1 MMSSSKV
8 SLSTGSFQNQAATVD
23 ALETA
28 SVPKTDGVKRRKRDM
43 SVLLEQASSSEGVYS
58 SGKGTRSCSAKAND
72 KLRAL
77 FVSRKSPE
85 SKVTCTTSS
94 VLKEDRPVF
103 DRGMDSLVMYIER
116 NATWELQKAFAILV
130 MGTALVDWNE
140 GVCEAAQEASNV
152 THFSEH
158 TIRNW
163 MQLYI
168 QSTSDLLS
176 DGKDTITDQ
185 DIEESLA
192 SEKGHFDRLDSLIS
206 DEDFQLSASTY
217 VRSNAC
223 KKGRTKS
230 HKWYVCSLGKTK
242 V

>member
-1 MMSSSKV
+1 M
-8 SLSTGSFQNQAATVD
+8 
-23 ALETA
+23 
-28 SVPKTDGVKRRKRDM
+28 
-43 SVLLEQASSSEGVYS
+43 
-58 SGKGTRSCSAKAND
+58 
-72 KLRAL
+72 
-77 FVSRKSPE
+77 
-85 SKVTCTTSS
+85 
-94 VLKEDRPVF
+94 F
-103 DRGMDSLVMYIER
+103 DRGMDSLVMYVER

-140 GVCEAAQEASNV
+140 GVCEAAQKASNV

-206 DEDFQLSASTY
+206 DGSA
-217 VRSNAC
+217 
-223 KKGRTKS
+223 K
-230 HKWYVCSLGKTK
+230 CSYIR
-242 V
+242 

>member
-1 MMSSSKV
+1 MMSSSNIF
-8 SLSTGSFQNQAATVD
+8 LSTGSFQNQAATVD

-28 SVPKTDGVKRRKRDM
+28 SVPKTDGVNRRKRDV
-43 SVLLEQASSSEGVYS
+43 SVLLEQASSSERVSS
-58 SGKGTRSCSAKAND
+58 SGKGKRSCSAKAND

-85 SKVTCTTSS
+85 SKVTCLTSS
-94 VLKEDRPVF
+94 ILKEDRPVF
-103 DRGMDSLVMYIER
+103 DRGMDSLVMYVEQ
-116 NATWELQKAFAILV
+116 NATWEMQKAFAILV

-140 GVCEAAQEASNV
+140 GVCEAAQKASNV

-185 DIEESLA
+185 DIEESLHQR
-192 SEKGHFDRLDSLIS
+192 KDILI
-206 DEDFQLSASTY
+206 D
-217 VRSNAC
+217 
-223 KKGRTKS
+223 
-230 HKWYVCSLGKTK
+230 WIP
-242 V
+242 